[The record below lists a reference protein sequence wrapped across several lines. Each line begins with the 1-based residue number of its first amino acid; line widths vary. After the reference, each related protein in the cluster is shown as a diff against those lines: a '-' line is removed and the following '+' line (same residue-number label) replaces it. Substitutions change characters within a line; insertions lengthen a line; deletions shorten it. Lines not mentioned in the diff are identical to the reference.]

1 MDTNKLETFINDH
14 LREDLKVYE
23 KHLNHLN
30 AEIMEYNQLRHTAD
44 TIKNNLSHGFKTK
57 VDIGG
62 NFFVQAKIEKTD
74 CILVNVGLNHF
85 VEFRLD
91 EAIKFCDFK
100 VRVLNKEA
108 DVMREE
114 SLKTRANIKLALM
127 CLGDANKLNVMWLKL
142 MKVF

>member
-1 MDTNKLETFINDH
+1 MQKEKLEEFINDH

-23 KHLNHLN
+23 AHLNHIN
-30 AEIMEYNQLRHTAD
+30 SEIMEYNQLRHTTD
-44 TIKNNLSHGFKTK
+44 TINNHLKDGFKTK

-62 NFFVQAKIEKTD
+62 NFFVQAKVDDTD
-74 CILVNVGLNHF
+74 RILVNVGLNHF

-108 DVMREE
+108 DVIREE
-114 SLKTRANIKLALM
+114 SLKCRANIKLALM
-127 CLGDANKLNVMWLKL
+127 CIGEQNKFNMT
-142 MKVF
+142 

>member
-1 MDTNKLETFINDH
+1 METDKLETFINDH

-23 KHLNHLN
+23 MHLNHIN
-30 AEIMEYNQLRHTAD
+30 NEIVEYNQLRHTAE
-44 TIKNNLSHGFKTK
+44 TISNHLTDGFKTK

-62 NFFVQAKIEKTD
+62 NFFVQAKVDDTD
-74 CILVNVGLNHF
+74 RILVNVGLNHF

-108 DVMREE
+108 DVIREE
-114 SLKTRANIKLALM
+114 SLKCRANIKLALL
-127 CLGDANKLNVMWLKL
+127 CIGDRNKFNYGT
-142 MKVF
+142 